1 MKHRKLF
8 YFICIFTIFSNSY
21 LLCGDNDGAHGSM
34 TDKQFQQFCQWLNEN
49 QKAFQVNNT
58 NYTQQVGNGA
68 FVLPADGACGEAF
81 KKYFENQ
88 HSWNTYCKK
97 GVANAISQAG
107 GNVLSHYTVL
117 GIDNIINYI
126 LGPSKEEEL
135 STFMAEG
142 MVLNNEITM
151 LANLLNNVEGA
162 EDNENIT
169 RAKEKLFKVIA
180 GRLDEYKKIHNGIEK
195 SKPVETKQAMDKKH
209 KEAKG

>member
-21 LLCGDNDGAHGSM
+21 LLCSDNDGDCTPM
-34 TDKQFQQFCQWLNEN
+34 TGEQFQQFYKWLNEN
-49 QKAFQVNNT
+49 RGAFQVNNT
-58 NYTQQVGNGA
+58 TNCA

-88 HSWNTYCKK
+88 HSWTTYCKQ
-97 GVANAISQAG
+97 GVAGAISQAG

-117 GIDNIINYI
+117 GIDSIINCI
-126 LGPSKEEEL
+126 LGQNKEEQL

-142 MVLNNEITM
+142 VALNNEITI

-162 EDNENIT
+162 DRDENIT
-169 RAKEKLFKVIA
+169 QAKEKLFEVIA
-180 GRLDEYKKIHNGIEK
+180 DRLDEYKKIHNGVAK